1 LFILAHYLEQNLH
14 SGLVP
19 ENQFGVSRG
28 QYWWTGSTPALFQ
41 GAFRMHG
48 TEKEIISK
56 NFQFGTKDSH
66 VRFIIYYLVRIVHF
80 MGRILVLEKVFE
92 MILVIK
98 L

>member
-1 LFILAHYLEQNLH
+1 
-14 SGLVP
+14 
-19 ENQFGVSRG
+19 
-28 QYWWTGSTPALFQ
+28 
-41 GAFRMHG
+41 MHG

-92 MILVIK
+92 MIFVIYNYDWPSTHLAILQRK
-98 L
+98 GNGK